1 MRKTVTRKLLAASA
15 VGVLA
20 LGGAACSSSDDS
32 PGDDPIDDPVEDP
45 VEDVVDEG
53 ETVDE

>member
-1 MRKTVTRKLLAASA
+1 MTNTVTRKLLAASA

-32 PGDDPIDDPVEDP
+32 PGDDPIEDP
-45 VEDVVDEG
+45 VEDVVDDGG